1 MKSAFCVDL
10 NLMCG
15 GRSAGEANNV
25 VSHPPRLAR
34 QNKNKLAPGKTFHS
48 QRAAEAGRRNGGANE
63 DATRDG
69 ERKSDFHRW
78 SDLLSAGEERRGE
91 RGEERRG
98 KERRG
103 ERGDRKSVV

>member
-10 NLMCG
+10 NLMRG
-15 GRSAGEANNV
+15 SRSAGEANNA

-34 QNKNKLAPGKTFHS
+34 QNKNKLALGKTFHS

-69 ERKSDFHRW
+69 ESEEVT
-78 SDLLSAGEERRGE
+78 STGAAIYYLLER
-91 RGEERRG
+91 RGEERRAFPRI
-98 KERRG
+98 K
-103 ERGDRKSVV
+103 